1 MDLFEAIHTR
11 RSIRSFTADPVSE
24 SALTEMLRAAMTAP
38 SAGNGQPWHFVVI
51 DDRAVLDAVPDI
63 HPHAAMCRQAPLAIA
78 VVAELALEKFP
89 GFGYW
94 MLDCSAAIENLML
107 AARGLGLGT
116 VWCGI
121 CPRPDR
127 MKGLAELLKLPAGVE
142 AHGLVVVGHPGPDA
156 AFRRVEDRFKPERI
170 HRNGW

>member
-24 SALTEMLRAAMTAP
+24 ADLTEVLRAAMTAP

-51 DDRAVLDAVPDI
+51 DDRAVLNAIPDI
-63 HPHAAMCRQAPLAIA
+63 HPHAAMCRQAPVAIA
-78 VVAELALEKFP
+78 VAAELRLEKFP

-94 MLDCSAAIENLML
+94 MLDCSAAVENLLL

-127 MKGLAELLKLPAGVE
+127 MKGLAGLLQFPEGVE
-142 AHGLVVVGHPGPDA
+142 AHALVVLGHPAPDA
-156 AFRRVEDRFKPERI
+156 TFKRLDRFKPERI